1 MRGRLSA
8 FADNTVYNG
17 NTPAY
22 AGKTIRLPPPKDSRL
37 KHPRVCGEDRRRN
50 SLALSMSET
59 PPRMRGRRPDAF
71 VHGVHEGNTPAYAG
85 KTEPFRIPGRMP
97 QKHPRV
103 CGEDV
108 PSLVNSAIPLET
120 PPRMRGRRYV
130 HLTEVSLNRNTPAYA
145 GKTSCY
151 GMCVTDIVK
160 HPRVCG
166 EDLPCTRLRRRA
178 WETPPRMRGRL

>member
-1 MRGRLSA
+1 MRGRQQLA
-8 FADNTVYNG
+8 EALNALLG

-22 AGKTIRLPPPKDSRL
+22 AGKTGGICPEQYVRR
-37 KHPRVCGEDRRRN
+37 KHPRVCGEDQIHRRHFSR
-50 SLALSMSET
+50 LCET
-59 PPRMRGRRPDAF
+59 PPRMRGRPPLYPLYLYSFR
-71 VHGVHEGNTPAYAG
+71 NTPAYAG

-108 PSLVNSAIPLET
+108 PSLVNSAMPLET

-145 GKTSCY
+145 GKT
-151 GMCVTDIVK
+151 
-160 HPRVCG
+160 
-166 EDLPCTRLRRRA
+166 LCTSDRSFF
-178 WETPPRMRGRL
+178 E